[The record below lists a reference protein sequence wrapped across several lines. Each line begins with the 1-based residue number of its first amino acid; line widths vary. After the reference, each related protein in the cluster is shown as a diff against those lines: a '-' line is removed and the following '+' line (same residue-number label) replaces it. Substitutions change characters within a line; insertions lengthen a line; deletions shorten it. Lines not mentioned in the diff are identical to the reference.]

1 MLLSRPGFSHGKLLL
16 IDCVAKGLYALNY
29 TFSPILLPLTA
40 AAFFPRCQM
49 LMIPPLVLG
58 ERLWLCRQEI
68 TWPGELPDDA
78 LTRVALEAQLP
89 EEVVLRLEQTGEG
102 TTTELA
108 ILLTYYVERD
118 LNMRW
123 VLLPNNADLPTSL
136 LDDRWPWPDFTKAFS
151 LVKQLSQ
158 HVQQVAL
165 EVQMNLTPMLP
176 LDRYTPDELAAY
188 QRDLPPVRA
197 AKAGWQSQVQ
207 NLRPLHYYAAGEYIP
222 ACGNIAELLLYDS
235 LPLPRVV
242 SQAKCKTCLRRLA
255 YAARPTSPSAS

>member
-1 MLLSRPGFSHGKLLL
+1 MR
-16 IDCVAKGLYALNY
+16 
-29 TFSPILLPLTA
+29 
-40 AAFFPRCQM
+40 
-49 LMIPPLVLG
+49 MIPLLVLG
-58 ERLWLCRQEI
+58 ERLRLCRQEI
-68 TWPGELPDDA
+68 TWPGELPAAA
-78 LTRVALEAQLP
+78 LARVAQEAQLP

-108 ILLTYYVERD
+108 TLLTYYVEQD

-123 VLLPNNADLPTSL
+123 VLLPDNADIPTSL

-165 EVQMNLTPMLP
+165 EVQTDLTLMLP

-197 AKAGWQSQVQ
+197 TKTGWQSRVQ
-207 NLRPLHYYAAGEYIP
+207 NLRPIHYYTAGESIP
-222 ACGNIAELLLYDS
+222 ACGNIAESLLYDS
-235 LPLPRVV
+235 SPLPRVA

-255 YAARPTSPSAS
+255 SADRSTSPSSS